1 MGADVLGSLL
11 LADAAST
18 VQDFVTVF
26 AGVYVLLILVYIL
39 MSWLPPS
46 VTGPLAGVRRF
57 LAEVCEP
64 YLRLFRRVIPSV
76 GPLDLSPIV
85 AIVALTVGARALNAL
100 IAAIL

>member
-1 MGADVLGSLL
+1 ML

-18 VQDFVTVF
+18 AQDFVSVF

-46 VTGPLAGVRRF
+46 VSGALEGVRRF
-57 LAEVCEP
+57 LYEVCEP
-64 YLRLFRRVIPSV
+64 YLRLFRRVIPPL

-85 AIVALTVGARALNAL
+85 AIIALTVGARLVNAL
-100 IAAIL
+100 IGAIL